1 MTSGEDNQHRAR
13 QWYDYLARQAE
24 ACRTPVLR
32 RFYRTGVPEPDT
44 PLSEL
49 PLAALDFETTGL
61 DPHSHEILSIG
72 LVPFNLQRIRPSAGF
87 YHVVKPT
94 RPLDEASIAFHRITH
109 SQVAGAKPLGQV
121 LEALIEQL
129 TGQVLVVHCRQVER
143 PFLDQAVRRL
153 WREQCMMPLIDTMAI
168 EARWVREGWRQRLKH
183 WFGAR
188 PDSVRLADSRRRYGL
203 PDYSAHHAKVDAM
216 ATAELFLAQVAR
228 HYSPDT
234 PVGQLWD

>member
-1 MTSGEDNQHRAR
+1 MNRSGDSQHPS
-13 QWYDYLARQAE
+13 QPWYEYLARQAQ
-24 ACRTPVLR
+24 ACRTPALR
-32 RFYRTGVPEPDT
+32 RFYRAGVPAPET
-44 PLSEL
+44 PLSAL

-61 DPHSHEILSIG
+61 DPRKHEIISIG
-72 LVPFNLQRIRPSAGF
+72 LVPFTLERIRPTAGF
-87 YHVVKPT
+87 YRVVRPE
-94 RPLDEASIAFHRITH
+94 RPLNEESIAFHRITH
-109 SQVAGAKPLGQV
+109 SQVAAAQPLGEV

-129 TGQVLVVHCRQVER
+129 TGQVVVVHCRQVER

-153 WREQCMMPLIDTMAI
+153 WREQCMMPVIDTMAI

-203 PDYSAHHAKVDAM
+203 PDYSSHHAKVDAM

-228 HYSPDT
+228 HYCPDT